1 MLFIF
6 NLVRS
11 FVASCLNRIR
21 WIRNPNLPYGV
32 HALEIPDDDLQKML
46 FISDIMDLE
55 EDGHITPRVSEF
67 IIDLF
72 NERMN
77 K

>member
-11 FVASCLNRIR
+11 FVASCLNRVR
-21 WIRNPNLPYGV
+21 RNPDLPYGV
-32 HALEIPDDDLQKML
+32 HTLEIPDDDLQKML